1 MAENTEEFI
10 NEYTICNCLKL
21 GDKAPDFDA
30 VTTNGNINFY
40 DYKRGSWALLFS
52 HTGDFTPVCSTEFVA
67 FAQNQEEFDKRSTF
81 L

>member
-40 DYKRGSWALLFS
+40 DYKRGNWALLFS
-52 HTGDFTPVCSTEFVA
+52 HPGDFTPVC
-67 FAQNQEEFDKRSTF
+67 
-81 L
+81 